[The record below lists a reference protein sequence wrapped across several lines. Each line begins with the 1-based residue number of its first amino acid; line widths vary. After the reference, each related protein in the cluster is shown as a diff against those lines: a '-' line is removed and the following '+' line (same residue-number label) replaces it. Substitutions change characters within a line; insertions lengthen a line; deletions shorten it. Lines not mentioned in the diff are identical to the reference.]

1 MNWKKPTSA
10 PYWPRPELWTR
21 RPKRWAS
28 MLRPCIANA
37 SSTTCEQHPMK
48 LAMKLRTR
56 LFLSIS
62 ALITVAL
69 LGLLLGLVSVMQ
81 MAKSQEALIKHNFVT
96 LDLGLKLRQNLGD
109 QLVMMLNEQ
118 PDRNALQQAQE
129 QFRELLAQGVEHDA
143 QNSIDTGF
151 DQARVDYQQF
161 LQTYQQNRDGAPSL
175 RDDAAL
181 SDSFNKL
188 RNGLLAAH
196 KQALTNINEAE
207 SNSRERALWVAA
219 LLGLVGIAV
228 LGIGFITAHGIARRF
243 GAPIEALA
251 KAADNIG
258 QGNFEVTLPISSAA
272 EMNLLTRRFGIMA
285 EALRQ
290 HQATNIDEL
299 LAGQQ
304 RLQAVLDSIDDG
316 LLMIDRQGRLEHLN
330 PVAQRQL
337 GWDEDRLGQGLG
349 EALQRPELDE
359 QLYLTLRGGTLDR
372 APDDLSVEVDGE
384 TRLLTYSLTPVS
396 HTKGHILGAVMV
408 LHDVTEQRAFERV
421 RSEFVLRASHE
432 LRTPVTGMHMAFGLL
447 QERVHFPTESR
458 EADLLNTVNEEMQ
471 RLMQLINDLLNF
483 SRYQNGLQKLT
494 LGPCDV
500 SEMLNNARQRFADQ
514 AEEQNIVIVVEI
526 QEPLPHLHADHTQ
539 LDRVLD
545 NLLDN
550 ALRHTPQNGLIR
562 LQARRHGER
571 VIISVEDNGEGI
583 AYGQQGRIFEPFV
596 QVGRKKGGAGL
607 GLALCKEIV
616 QLHGGRMG
624 VYSRPT
630 QGTQFYM
637 ALPL

>member
-1 MNWKKPTSA
+1 
-10 PYWPRPELWTR
+10 
-21 RPKRWAS
+21 
-28 MLRPCIANA
+28 
-37 SSTTCEQHPMK
+37 
-48 LAMKLRTR
+48 
-56 LFLSIS
+56 
-62 ALITVAL
+62 V
-69 LGLLLGLVSVMQ
+69 GL
-81 MAKSQEALIKHNFVT
+81 
-96 LDLGLKLRQNLGD
+96 
-109 QLVMMLNEQ
+109 
-118 PDRNALQQAQE
+118 
-129 QFRELLAQGVEHDA
+129 
-143 QNSIDTGF
+143 
-151 DQARVDYQQF
+151 
-161 LQTYQQNRDGAPSL
+161 
-175 RDDAAL
+175 
-181 SDSFNKL
+181 
-188 RNGLLAAH
+188 
-196 KQALTNINEAE
+196 
-207 SNSRERALWVAA
+207 
-219 LLGLVGIAV
+219 AV
-228 LGIGFITAHGIARRF
+228 LAIGFVTAHGIARRF

-272 EMNLLTRRFGIMA
+272 EMNQLTRRFGIMA

-290 HQATNIDEL
+290 HQVTNVDEL

-316 LLMIDRQGRLEHLN
+316 LLMIDRQGQLEHLN

-337 GWDEDRLGQGLG
+337 GWEESKLGQGLG

-359 QLYLTLRGGTLDR
+359 QLYLVLRGGTLER
-372 APDDLSVEVDGE
+372 APEDLSIEIDGE

-447 QERVHFPTESR
+447 QERVHFPPESR
-458 EADLLNTVNEEMQ
+458 ETDLLKTVNEEMQ

-494 LGPCDV
+494 LAPCDV
-500 SEMLNNARQRFADQ
+500 GDLLNETRQRFAESAQ
-514 AEEQNIVIVVEI
+514 EQDVLVLLEL
-526 QEPLPHLHADHTQ
+526 QEPLPRLQADKAQ
-539 LDRVLD
+539 LERVLD

-550 ALRHTPQNGLIR
+550 ALRHTPQSGLIR

-571 VIISVEDNGEGI
+571 LIISVEDNGEGI
-583 AYGQQGRIFEPFV
+583 AYGQQARIFEPFV

-624 VYSRPT
+624 VYSRPG

>member
-1 MNWKKPTSA
+1 
-10 PYWPRPELWTR
+10 
-21 RPKRWAS
+21 
-28 MLRPCIANA
+28 
-37 SSTTCEQHPMK
+37 MK
-48 LAMKLRTR
+48 LAIKLRTR

-69 LGLLLGLVSVMQ
+69 MGLVLGVFGVMQ
-81 MAKSQEALIKHNFVT
+81 MAKTQEALIRNNFIT
-96 LDLGLKLRQNLGD
+96 LDLGLKLRQTLGD
-109 QLVMMLNEQ
+109 QLILMLHNE
-118 PDRNALQQAQE
+118 PDTVALKASSE
-129 QFRELLAQGVEHDA
+129 QYMKLLEEGIAHEQK
-143 QNSIDTGF
+143 NNLPSGF
-151 DQARVDYQQF
+151 IRARADYQSF
-161 LQTYQQNRDGAPSL
+161 LEAFNQPHHRGIN
-175 RDDAAL
+175 L
-181 SDSFNKL
+181 SNDNDLTTRFNAL
-188 RNGLLAAH
+188 RNGLIDEHRKALESINHA
-196 KQALTNINEAE
+196 QAQA
-207 SNSRERALWVAA
+207 RDRALVIATV
-219 LLGLVGIAV
+219 LGLVGVAV
-228 LGIGFITAHGIARRF
+228 LIIGFITAHGIARRF

-258 QGNFEVTLPISSAA
+258 KGNFEVVMPLSSAT

-290 HQATNIDEL
+290 HQATNVDEL

-316 LLMIDRQGRLEHLN
+316 LLMIDQQGRLEHLN

-337 GWDEDRLGQGLG
+337 GWDEARLGQTLG
-349 EALQRPELDE
+349 EALQRPELDQ
-359 QLYLTLRGGTLDR
+359 QLLTVLRGGSLER
-372 APDDLSVEVDGE
+372 LPEDLSVDIEGE

-396 HTKGHILGAVMV
+396 QPKGPILGAVMV

-432 LRTPVTGMHMAFGLL
+432 LRTPVTGMHMAFGLFM
-447 QERVHFPTESR
+447 ERARFDPQSR
-458 EADLLNTVNEEMQ
+458 ETDLLNTVNEEMQ

-483 SRYQNGLQKLT
+483 SRYQNGMQKLT
-494 LGPCDV
+494 LAPCDLQ
-500 SEMLNNARQRFADQ
+500 EMLEQARARFADR
-514 AEEQNIVIVVEI
+514 AVAKDVEI
-526 QEPLPHLHADHTQ
+526 LIDLQPPLPRLNADQAQ
-539 LDRVLD
+539 LERVLD
-545 NLLDN
+545 NLMDN
-550 ALRHTPQNGLIR
+550 ALRHTAIGGQIR

-583 AYGQQGRIFEPFV
+583 AYSQQGRIFEPFV

-616 QLHGGRMG
+616 QLHGGRIG
-624 VYSRPT
+624 VYSRPA

>member
-1 MNWKKPTSA
+1 
-10 PYWPRPELWTR
+10 
-21 RPKRWAS
+21 
-28 MLRPCIANA
+28 
-37 SSTTCEQHPMK
+37 MK

-81 MAKSQEALIKHNFVT
+81 MTNTQESLIRSNFIT
-96 LDLGLKLRQNLGD
+96 LDLELKLRQSLGD
-109 QLVMMLNEQ
+109 QFMFMLSEK
-118 PDRNALQQAQE
+118 PDPVALEASRQH
-129 QFRELLAQGVEHDA
+129 FFELLDQGIQHEQAGDQHNGFSQIRADYLSFLDEFDRSRAQS
-143 QNSIDTGF
+143 Q
-151 DQARVDYQQF
+151 
-161 LQTYQQNRDGAPSL
+161 SL
-175 RDDAAL
+175 RDNQSL
-181 SDSFNKL
+181 SEKFNTL
-188 RNGLLAAH
+188 RNGLIVEH
-196 KQALTNINEAE
+196 KRALDNIVQTQDQA
-207 SNSRERALWVAA
+207 RERALLISG
-219 LLGLVGIAV
+219 LLGLVGLAV
-228 LGIGFITAHGIARRF
+228 LIIGFITAHGIAQRF

-349 EALQRPELDE
+349 AALERPELDQE
-359 QLYLTLRGGTLDR
+359 LQLVLRGGSLER
-372 APDDLSVEVDGE
+372 APEDLSIEVDGE
-384 TRLLTYSLTPVS
+384 SRLLTYSLTPVS
-396 HTKGHILGAVMV
+396 HTQGHILGAVMV

-432 LRTPVTGMHMAFGLL
+432 LRTPVTGMHMAFGLF
-447 QERVHFPTESR
+447 QERVHFAADSR
-458 EADLLNTVNEEMQ
+458 EADLINTVNEEMQ

-483 SRYQNGLQKLT
+483 SRYQNGLQKLA
-494 LGPCDV
+494 LAPCPIVDLL
-500 SEMLNNARQRFADQ
+500 EQAQGRFAVQAGEQGIDLRVEVQSPLPWLQADQ
-514 AEEQNIVIVVEI
+514 A
-526 QEPLPHLHADHTQ
+526 Q

-545 NLLDN
+545 NLIGN
-550 ALRHTPQNGLIR
+550 ALRHTARDGQIR

-624 VYSRPT
+624 VYSRPG

>member
-1 MNWKKPTSA
+1 
-10 PYWPRPELWTR
+10 
-21 RPKRWAS
+21 
-28 MLRPCIANA
+28 
-37 SSTTCEQHPMK
+37 MK
-48 LAMKLRTR
+48 LAIKLRTR

-69 LGLLLGLVSVMQ
+69 MGLVLGVFGVMQ
-81 MAKSQEALIKHNFVT
+81 MAKTQESLIKNNFIT
-96 LDLGLKLRQNLGD
+96 LDLGLKLRQSLGD
-109 QLVMMLNEQ
+109 QLILMLHNK
-118 PDRNALQQAQE
+118 PDLAALKASSE
-129 QFRELLAQGVEHDA
+129 EYKKLLDEGIEHERA
-143 QNSIDTGF
+143 HNLQSGF
-151 DQARVDYQQF
+151 AQARIDY
-161 LQTYQQNRDGAPSL
+161 
-175 RDDAAL
+175 
-181 SDSFNKL
+181 DSFLSAFNQLHSRGITFSNDTDLTARFNLL
-188 RNGLLAAH
+188 RNGLIVEHRKALQSIHNAQAA
-196 KQALTNINEAE
+196 A
-207 SNSRERALWVAA
+207 RERALIIATV
-219 LLGLVGIAV
+219 LGLVGLAV
-228 LGIGFITAHGIARRF
+228 LIIGFITAHGIARRF

-258 QGNFEVTLPISSAA
+258 KGNFEVVLPLSSAT

-290 HQATNIDEL
+290 HQATNVDEL

-316 LLMIDRQGRLEHLN
+316 LLMIDQQGRLEHLN

-337 GWDEDRLGQGLG
+337 GWDESRLGQPLG
-349 EALQRPELDE
+349 EALQRPELDQ
-359 QLYLTLRGGTLDR
+359 QLLTVLRGGGLER
-372 APDDLSVEVDGE
+372 LPEDLNVEVEGE

-396 HTKGHILGAVMV
+396 QPKGPILGAVMV

-432 LRTPVTGMHMAFGLL
+432 LRTPVTGMHMAFGLFL
-447 QERVHFPTESR
+447 ERARFEPQSR
-458 EADLLNTVNEEMQ
+458 ETDLLNTVNEEMQ

-483 SRYQNGLQKLT
+483 SRYQNGMQKLT
-494 LGPCDV
+494 LVPCDV
-500 SEMLNNARQRFADQ
+500 KEMLEQAQGRFMDRALSKDI
-514 AEEQNIVIVVEI
+514 EIVVDLH
-526 QEPLPHLHADHTQ
+526 QPLPHLSADQAQ
-539 LDRVLD
+539 LERVLD

-550 ALRHTPQNGLIR
+550 ALRHTPMGGQIR

-571 VIISVEDNGEGI
+571 MIISVEDNGEGI
-583 AYGQQGRIFEPFV
+583 AYSQQGRIFEPFV

-616 QLHGGRMG
+616 QLHGGRIG
-624 VYSRPT
+624 VYSRPG

>member
-1 MNWKKPTSA
+1 
-10 PYWPRPELWTR
+10 
-21 RPKRWAS
+21 
-28 MLRPCIANA
+28 
-37 SSTTCEQHPMK
+37 MK

-81 MAKSQEALIKHNFVT
+81 MARTQESLIQHNFAI
-96 LDLGLKLRQNLGD
+96 LDTGLKLRQNLGD
-109 QLVMMLNEQ
+109 QLALMTGSQHDEAVLGASQEEFKHLLDQSAVGDNRLTVMGTFEKTR
-118 PDRNALQQAQE
+118 D
-129 QFRELLAQGVEHDA
+129 
-143 QNSIDTGF
+143 
-151 DQARVDYQQF
+151 DYQRF
-161 LQTYQQNRDGAPSL
+161 I
-175 RDDAAL
+175 DDWKRLGDDPRGIRGTPEL
-181 SDSFNKL
+181 SASFDRL
-188 RNGLLAAH
+188 RNGLLDIH
-196 KQALTNINEAE
+196 RQALENICNAE
-207 SNSRERALWVAA
+207 INSRERALWIAG
-219 LLGLVGIAV
+219 LLGLVGLAV
-228 LGIGFITAHGIARRF
+228 LCIGFVTAHGIARRF

-251 KAADNIG
+251 KAADRIG
-258 QGNFEVTLPISSAA
+258 QGNYEVTLPISSAA

-290 HQATNIDEL
+290 HQATNVDEL

-337 GWDEDRLGQGLG
+337 GWDESRLGQGLG
-349 EALQRPELDE
+349 EAMGHPELDE
-359 QLYLTLRGGTLDR
+359 QLHLILRGGSLER
-372 APDDLSVEVDGE
+372 APEDLAIEIDSES
-384 TRLLTYSLTPVS
+384 RLLTYSMTPVS

-447 QERVHFPTESR
+447 QERLHFAPESR
-458 EADLLNTVNEEMQ
+458 EADLLNTVTEEMQ

-483 SRYQNGLQKLT
+483 SRYQNGLQKLKLAPCSIEALLEEAKARFEEQAKEQGIVLMLDIHET
-494 LGPCDV
+494 LPR
-500 SEMLNNARQRFADQ
+500 LHADQ
-514 AEEQNIVIVVEI
+514 A
-526 QEPLPHLHADHTQ
+526 Q
-539 LDRVLD
+539 LERVLD

-550 ALRHTPQNGLIR
+550 ALRHTPENGLIR
-562 LQARRHGER
+562 LQAKRHGER
-571 VIISVEDNGEGI
+571 AVISVEDNGEGI
-583 AYGQQGRIFEPFV
+583 AYGQQARIFEPFV

-624 VYSRPT
+624 VYSRPG

>member
-1 MNWKKPTSA
+1 
-10 PYWPRPELWTR
+10 
-21 RPKRWAS
+21 
-28 MLRPCIANA
+28 
-37 SSTTCEQHPMK
+37 MK

-69 LGLLLGLVSVMQ
+69 LGLVLGLVSVMQ
-81 MAKSQEALIKHNFVT
+81 MANTQEQSVRDNFIL
-96 LDLGLKLRQNLGD
+96 LDLGLKLRQTLGD
-109 QLVMMLNEQ
+109 QLIIMLDDN
-118 PDRNALQQAQE
+118 PDL
-129 QFRELLAQGVEHDA
+129 
-143 QNSIDTGF
+143 
-151 DQARVDYQQF
+151 
-161 LQTYQQNRDGAPSL
+161 
-175 RDDAAL
+175 AAL
-181 SDSFNKL
+181 EASERQYLALIDQGIAHERKLDNTAASFSRAKADYVEFLEAFSASRQQPRQLTGIKDLTEKFNVL
-188 RNGLLAAH
+188 RNGLIEGYR
-196 KQALTNINEAE
+196 QALTKIGETQDRA
-207 SNSRERALWVAA
+207 RERALWISG
-219 LLGLVGIAV
+219 LLGLVGFAV
-228 LGIGFITAHGIARRF
+228 LVIGFITAHGLARRF

-251 KAADNIG
+251 AAADDIG
-258 QGNFEVTLPISSAA
+258 QGNFEVTLPVSSAA
-272 EMNLLTRRFGIMA
+272 ELNLLTRRFGVMA
-285 EALRQ
+285 QALRE
-290 HQATNIDEL
+290 HQATNVDEL

-316 LLMIDRQGRLEHLN
+316 LLMIDRQGQLEHLN

-337 GWDEDRLGQGLG
+337 GWDEARLGQGLG
-349 EALQRPELDE
+349 EALGRLELDE
-359 QLYLTLRGGTLDR
+359 ELHLVLRGGTLER
-372 APDDLSVEVDGE
+372 APEDLTIEVDGE
-384 TRLLTYSLTPVS
+384 SLVLTYSLTPVS
-396 HTKGHILGAVMV
+396 HTQGHILGAVMV

-447 QERVHFPTESR
+447 QERLHFPPESR
-458 EADLLNTVNEEMQ
+458 EADLLNTVTEEMQ

-494 LGPCDV
+494 LAPCSIDDLL
-500 SEMLNNARQRFADQ
+500 EEARLRFAEQ
-514 AEEQNIVIVVEI
+514 AQAKGIELLVAI
-526 QEPLPHLHADHTQ
+526 QGPLPRLHADAAQ

-545 NLLDN
+545 NLIDN
-550 ALRHTPQNGLIR
+550 AMRHTGEDGQIR

-624 VYSRPT
+624 VYSRPG

-637 ALPL
+637 ALTV

>member
-1 MNWKKPTSA
+1 
-10 PYWPRPELWTR
+10 
-21 RPKRWAS
+21 
-28 MLRPCIANA
+28 
-37 SSTTCEQHPMK
+37 MK

-432 LRTPVTGMHMAFGLL
+432 LRTPVTGMHMAFRLL

>member
-1 MNWKKPTSA
+1 
-10 PYWPRPELWTR
+10 
-21 RPKRWAS
+21 
-28 MLRPCIANA
+28 
-37 SSTTCEQHPMK
+37 MK

-81 MAKSQEALIKHNFVT
+81 MAGTQEALVRDNFVT
-96 LDLGLKLRQNLGD
+96 LDLGLKLRQTLGD
-109 QLVMMLNEQ
+109 QLILLMGDK
-118 PDRNALQQAQE
+118 PDPVAFEASKQRYFQLLEEDIAHDQGGGRQYGFQQAK
-129 QFRELLAQGVEHDA
+129 
-143 QNSIDTGF
+143 N
-151 DQARVDYQQF
+151 DYLDF
-161 LQTYQQNRDGAPSL
+161 LQALGRSSDPSHV
-175 RDDAAL
+175 L
-181 SDSFNKL
+181 SGNEDLTGKFNVL
-188 RNGLLAAH
+188 RNGLITEH
-196 KQALTNINEAE
+196 KHALENINDMQRQA
-207 SNSRERALWVAA
+207 RERALLIAG
-219 LLGLVGIAV
+219 LIGLVGLAV
-228 LGIGFITAHGIARRF
+228 LIIGFVTAQAIARRF

-258 QGNFEVTLPISSAA
+258 QGNFEVTLPVTSAV
-272 EMNLLTRRFGIMA
+272 EINLLTKRFGLMA

-290 HQATNIDEL
+290 HQATNVDEL

-316 LLMIDRQGRLEHLN
+316 LLMIDRDGHLEHLN

-337 GWDEDRLGQGLG
+337 GWDLESLGKGLG
-349 EALQRPELDE
+349 VALGRPELDQ
-359 QLYLTLRGGTLDR
+359 QLQLVLRGGMLER
-372 APDDLSVEVDGE
+372 VPEDLSIEVDGE
-384 TRLLTYSLTPVS
+384 SRVLTYSLTPVS
-396 HTKGHILGAVMV
+396 HTQGHILGAVMV

-432 LRTPVTGMHMAFGLL
+432 LRTPVTGMHMAFGLFR
-447 QERVHFPTESR
+447 ERAHFPADSR
-458 EADLLNTVNEEMQ
+458 EADLLDTVNEEMQ

-494 LGPCDV
+494 LAPCSIEDLL
-500 SEMLNNARQRFADQ
+500 EQARARFADAAQ
-514 AEEQNIVIVVEI
+514 AKGIDLQVEL
-526 QEPLPHLHADHTQ
+526 QGPLPWLQADQPQ

-545 NLLDN
+545 NLIDN
-550 ALRHTPQNGLIR
+550 ALRHTGVDGQIR
-562 LQARRHGER
+562 LQARRHAER

-624 VYSRPT
+624 VYSRPG

-637 ALPL
+637 ALTV

>member
-1 MNWKKPTSA
+1 
-10 PYWPRPELWTR
+10 
-21 RPKRWAS
+21 
-28 MLRPCIANA
+28 
-37 SSTTCEQHPMK
+37 MK

-81 MAKSQEALIKHNFVT
+81 MAGTQEVLVRNNFVT
-96 LDLGLKLRQNLGD
+96 LDLGLKLRQALGD
-109 QLVMMLNEQ
+109 QLMIMIDEN
-118 PDRNALQQAQE
+118 PDPAAFQASRQHYLELLDEGASLQQS
-129 QFRELLAQGVEHDA
+129 G
-143 QNSIDTGF
+143 NGGYGF
-151 DQARVDYQQF
+151 TQAKADYLDF
-161 LQTYQQNRDGAPSL
+161 LQAYDQTQASVPVLTGNEALLEKFNTLRSGLVSEQKRSL
-175 RDDAAL
+175 D
-181 SDSFNKL
+181 
-188 RNGLLAAH
+188 
-196 KQALTNINEAE
+196 NINDIERQA
-207 SNSRERALWVAA
+207 RERALLIAG
-219 LLGLVGIAV
+219 LLGLIGLAV
-228 LGIGFITAHGIARRF
+228 LIIGFVTAHAIARRF
-243 GAPIEALA
+243 GAPIEALVQ
-251 KAADNIG
+251 AADDIG
-258 QGNFEVTLPISSAA
+258 QGNFEVTLPVSSAE
-272 EMNLLTRRFGIMA
+272 EMNQLTKRFGIMA
-285 EALRQ
+285 EALRE
-290 HQATNIDEL
+290 HQAMNIDEL

-316 LLMIDRQGRLEHLN
+316 LLMIDREGYLEHLN

-337 GWDEDRLGQGLG
+337 GWDTDRLGQGLG
-349 EALQRPELDE
+349 TALDRPELDE
-359 QLYLTLRGGTLDR
+359 QLQLVLRGGTLER
-372 APDDLSVEVDGE
+372 APEDLSIEVDGE
-384 TRLLTYSLTPVS
+384 SRLLTYSLTPVS
-396 HTKGHILGAVMV
+396 HTQGHILGAVMV

-432 LRTPVTGMHMAFGLL
+432 LRTPVTGMHMAFGLFR
-447 QERVHFPTESR
+447 ERAKFPEDSR
-458 EADLLNTVNEEMQ
+458 EADLLDTVNEEMQ

-494 LGPCDV
+494 LAPCSIEELLEQAQARFAGAAAQKGIELRVEVQGP
-500 SEMLNNARQRFADQ
+500 LPRLQADQ
-514 AEEQNIVIVVEI
+514 A
-526 QEPLPHLHADHTQ
+526 Q

-545 NLLDN
+545 NLIDN
-550 ALRHTPQNGLIR
+550 ALRHTAQDGLIR

-624 VYSRPT
+624 VYSRPG

-637 ALPL
+637 ALAV

>member
-1 MNWKKPTSA
+1 
-10 PYWPRPELWTR
+10 
-21 RPKRWAS
+21 
-28 MLRPCIANA
+28 
-37 SSTTCEQHPMK
+37 MK

-81 MAKSQEALIKHNFVT
+81 MAQSQESLIKHNFFT

-109 QLVMMLNEQ
+109 QLVMMLRETPQQPALSQTQQQFQALLSEGIDHEQ
-118 PDRNALQQAQE
+118 QTNT
-129 QFRELLAQGVEHDA
+129 H
-143 QNSIDTGF
+143 NGF
-151 DQARVDYQQF
+151 EQARLDYQQF
-161 LQTYQQNRDGAPSL
+161 LLAYERSRSTTQQVIDNTEITN
-175 RDDAAL
+175 
-181 SDSFNKL
+181 SFNVL
-188 RNGLLAAH
+188 RNGLLNAH
-196 KQALTNINEAE
+196 RQALENINLSE
-207 SNSRERALWVAA
+207 SESRSHALWVSA
-219 LLGLVGIAV
+219 LLGLVGLAV
-228 LGIGFITAHGIARRF
+228 LGIGFITAHGIANRF

-258 QGNFEVTLPISSAA
+258 QGNYEVTLPISSAA
-272 EMNLLTRRFGIMA
+272 EMNLLTRRFGVMA
-285 EALRQ
+285 EALRR
-290 HQATNIDEL
+290 HQVTNVDEL

-337 GWDEDRLGQGLG
+337 GWEEDRLGTGLG
-349 EALQRPELDE
+349 EALNRPELDE
-359 QLYLTLRGGTLDR
+359 QLYLVLRGGTLER
-372 APDDLSVEVDGE
+372 APEDLSIEIDGE
-384 TRLLTYSLTPVS
+384 TRLLTFSLTPVS

-447 QERVHFPTESR
+447 QERVSFPAESR
-458 EADLLNTVNEEMQ
+458 EADLLKTVNEEMQ

-494 LGPCDV
+494 LAPCDV
-500 SEMLNNARQRFADQ
+500 GELLEETRRRFSDQ
-514 AEEQNIVIVVEI
+514 AQEQETILLVEM
-526 QEPLPHLHADHTQ
+526 ENGLPRLHADRSQ
-539 LDRVLD
+539 LDRVMD

-550 ALRHTPQNGLIR
+550 ALRHTPQGGLIR

-571 VIISVEDNGEGI
+571 LIVSVEDNGEGI
-583 AYGQQGRIFEPFV
+583 AYGQQARIFEPFV

-624 VYSRPT
+624 VYSRPA

>member
-1 MNWKKPTSA
+1 
-10 PYWPRPELWTR
+10 
-21 RPKRWAS
+21 
-28 MLRPCIANA
+28 
-37 SSTTCEQHPMK
+37 MK

-81 MAKSQEALIKHNFVT
+81 MAGSQDAVVRSNFVS
-96 LDLGLKLRQNLGD
+96 LDLGLKLRQTLGD
-109 QLVMMLNEQ
+109 QLVIMLSEKPDPAAFEASKQHYFQLLDEGIAHEQ
-118 PDRNALQQAQE
+118 VGDAVQYGFSQAKK
-129 QFRELLAQGVEHDA
+129 
-143 QNSIDTGF
+143 
-151 DQARVDYQQF
+151 DYLSF
-161 LQTYQQNRDGAPSL
+161 LQAF
-175 RDDAAL
+175 
-181 SDSFNKL
+181 SDSRGPTHVLSGNQVLTEKFNAL
-188 RNGLLAAH
+188 RNGLITEH
-196 KQALTNINEAE
+196 KRALDNINNTQRKA
-207 SNSRERALWVAA
+207 RDRALLIAG
-219 LLGLVGIAV
+219 LLGFVGLAV
-228 LGIGFITAHGIARRF
+228 LIIGFITAHAIARRF

-251 KAADNIG
+251 QAADNIG

-285 EALRQ
+285 EALRE
-290 HQATNIDEL
+290 HQATNVDEL

-316 LLMIDRQGRLEHLN
+316 LLMIDRQGHLEHLN

-337 GWDEDRLGQGLG
+337 GWDSDRLGQGLG
-349 EALQRPELDE
+349 SALERPELDE
-359 QLYLTLRGGTLDR
+359 QLQLVLRGGTLER
-372 APDDLSVEVDGE
+372 APEDLAIEVDGE
-384 TRLLTYSLTPVS
+384 SRLLTYSLTPVS
-396 HTKGHILGAVMV
+396 HTQGHILGAVMV

-432 LRTPVTGMHMAFGLL
+432 LRTPVTGMHMAFGLFR
-447 QERVHFPTESR
+447 ERAKFPEDSR
-458 EADLLNTVNEEMQ
+458 EADLLDTVNEEMQ

-494 LGPCDV
+494 LAPCSIEDLLAQAQDRFAATAAEKGIELLVEVQGP
-500 SEMLNNARQRFADQ
+500 LPRLQADQ
-514 AEEQNIVIVVEI
+514 A
-526 QEPLPHLHADHTQ
+526 Q

-545 NLLDN
+545 NLIDN
-550 ALRHTPQNGLIR
+550 AMRHTAADGQIR

-596 QVGRKKGGAGL
+596 LVGRKKGGAGL

-624 VYSRPT
+624 VYSRPG

-637 ALPL
+637 ALAV

>member
-1 MNWKKPTSA
+1 
-10 PYWPRPELWTR
+10 
-21 RPKRWAS
+21 
-28 MLRPCIANA
+28 
-37 SSTTCEQHPMK
+37 MK

-81 MAKSQEALIKHNFVT
+81 MAKTQEALIQHNFIT

-109 QLVMMLNEQ
+109 QLVMMLKGQ
-118 PDRNALQQAQE
+118 PDEDAIKQAQQ
-129 QFRELLAQGVEHDA
+129 QFQDLLAQGIENEA
-143 QNSIDTGF
+143 QRGVPDGF
-151 DQARVDYQQF
+151 AQARTDYQRFIQAYE
-161 LQTYQQNRDGAPSL
+161 QARNQPVEL
-175 RDDAAL
+175 RDNVML
-181 SDSFNKL
+181 TNSFNVL
-188 RNGLLAAH
+188 RNGLIAAH
-196 KQALTNINEAE
+196 RQALDNINQTQDTA
-207 SNSRERALWVAA
+207 RDRAMWVAA

-337 GWDEDRLGQGLG
+337 GWDENRLGQGLG

-359 QLYLTLRGGTLDR
+359 QLYLALRGGSLER
-372 APDDLSVEVDGE
+372 APEDLSIEVDGE
-384 TRLLTYSLTPVS
+384 SRLLTYSLTPVS

-447 QERVHFPTESR
+447 QERVHFAPDSR

-483 SRYQNGLQKLT
+483 SRYQNGLQKLS
-494 LGPCDV
+494 LAPCTIDDLL
-500 SEMLNNARQRFADQ
+500 EQARQRFTEQAD
-514 AEEQNIVIVVEI
+514 EQNIVLRVEI
-526 QEPLPHLHADHTQ
+526 QQPLPRLHADHAQ
-539 LDRVLD
+539 LERVLD

-550 ALRHTPQNGLIR
+550 ALRHTPENGLIR

-571 VIISVEDNGEGI
+571 VIVSVEDNGEGI

-624 VYSRPT
+624 VYSRPG

>member
-1 MNWKKPTSA
+1 
-10 PYWPRPELWTR
+10 
-21 RPKRWAS
+21 
-28 MLRPCIANA
+28 
-37 SSTTCEQHPMK
+37 MK
-48 LAMKLRTR
+48 LAMNLRTR

-69 LGLLLGLVSVMQ
+69 LGLVLGLVSVMQ
-81 MAKSQEALIKHNFVT
+81 MASNQDVLIRDNFIT
-96 LDLGLKLRQNLGD
+96 LDLELKLRQTLGD
-109 QLVMMLNEQ
+109 QLIIMLNEK
-118 PDRNALQQAQE
+118 PDLEALETSERHYFELLDQGIEHENSFNGDHGFQQARADYLSFLKTFSQT
-129 QFRELLAQGVEHDA
+129 QDPSGKL
-143 QNSIDTGF
+143 TGNQ
-151 DQARVDYQQF
+151 D
-161 LQTYQQNRDGAPSL
+161 LTEK
-175 RDDAAL
+175 
-181 SDSFNKL
+181 FNVL
-188 RNGLLAAH
+188 RNGLIAEH
-196 KQALTNINEAE
+196 KQALDNINDTQRNA
-207 SNSRERALWVAA
+207 REHALLIAG
-219 LLGLVGIAV
+219 LLGLVGLAV
-228 LGIGFITAHGIARRF
+228 LAIGFITAHGIARRF
-243 GAPIEALA
+243 GEPIEALA

-258 QGNFEVTLPISSAA
+258 QGNFDVTLPISPAA
-272 EMNLLTRRFGIMA
+272 EMIQLTRRFGIMA
-285 EALRQ
+285 EALRE
-290 HQATNIDEL
+290 HQATNVDEL

-316 LLMIDRQGRLEHLN
+316 LLMIDRQGHLEHLN

-349 EALQRPELDE
+349 TALQRPELDE
-359 QLYLTLRGGTLDR
+359 QLQLVLRGGTLER
-372 APDDLSVEVDGE
+372 APEDLSIDVDGE
-384 TRLLTYSLTPVS
+384 SRVLTYSLTPVI
-396 HTKGHILGAVMV
+396 HTQGHILGAVMV

-432 LRTPVTGMHMAFGLL
+432 LRTPVTGMHMAFGLFR
-447 QERVHFPTESR
+447 ERAHFAEDSR

-494 LGPCDV
+494 LAPCNIDDLL
-500 SEMLNNARQRFADQ
+500 EQAQGRFAERANEQSIELLVEVQAPLPRLHADQ
-514 AEEQNIVIVVEI
+514 A
-526 QEPLPHLHADHTQ
+526 Q

-545 NLLDN
+545 NLIDN
-550 ALRHTPQNGLIR
+550 ALRHTSHNGQIR

-571 VIISVEDNGEGI
+571 VIVSVEDNGEGI

-624 VYSRPT
+624 VYSRPG

>member
-1 MNWKKPTSA
+1 
-10 PYWPRPELWTR
+10 
-21 RPKRWAS
+21 
-28 MLRPCIANA
+28 
-37 SSTTCEQHPMK
+37 MK

-69 LGLLLGLVSVMQ
+69 LGLILGLVSVMQ
-81 MAKSQEALIKHNFVT
+81 MAKTQESLIRSNFVT
-96 LDLGLKLRQNLGD
+96 LDLGVKLRQSLGD
-109 QLVMMLNEQ
+109 QLIMMLEKR
-118 PDRNALQQAQE
+118 PDPAALQASKQRYFDLLDQGIAHE
-129 QFRELLAQGVEHDA
+129 QRDGHAH
-143 QNSIDTGF
+143 GF
-151 DQARVDYQQF
+151 DQARKDYQNL
-161 LQTYQQNRDGAPSL
+161 LQAFDESQQSPSL
-175 RDDAAL
+175 PASREKL
-181 SDSFNKL
+181 TETFNTL
-188 RNGLLAAH
+188 RNGLIVHHKLALENISTSEH
-196 KQALTNINEAE
+196 K
-207 SNSRERALWVAA
+207 SRERALLIAS
-219 LLGLVGIAV
+219 LMGLVGLAV
-228 LGIGFITAHGIARRF
+228 LIIGFVTAHGIARRF

-251 KAADNIG
+251 KAADKIG
-258 QGNFEVTLPISSAA
+258 QGDFEVTLPISTAA
-272 EMNLLTRRFGIMA
+272 EMNQLTRRFGIMA

-290 HQATNIDEL
+290 HQATNVDEL

-316 LLMIDRQGRLEHLN
+316 LLMIDRQGHLEHLN

-337 GWDEDRLGQGLG
+337 GWDEERLGQGLG
-349 EALQRPELDE
+349 EALGRPEMDE
-359 QLYLTLRGGTLDR
+359 QLQLVLRGGNLER
-372 APDDLSVEVDGE
+372 APEDLEVEVEGE
-384 TRLLTYSLTPVS
+384 LRLLTYSLTPVS
-396 HTKGHILGAVMV
+396 HTQGHILGAVMV

-432 LRTPVTGMHMAFGLL
+432 LRTPVTGMHMAFGLFR
-447 QERVHFPTESR
+447 ERAKFPAESR
-458 EADLLNTVNEEMQ
+458 EADLLDTVNEEMQ

-500 SEMLNNARQRFADQ
+500 TDLLEHARARFAEPANAQRIELVVEAQPDLPRLYADQ
-514 AEEQNIVIVVEI
+514 A
-526 QEPLPHLHADHTQ
+526 Q
-539 LDRVLD
+539 LERVLD
-545 NLLDN
+545 NLLGN
-550 ALRHTPQNGLIR
+550 ALRHTAEDGQIR

-624 VYSRPT
+624 VYSRPG

>member
-1 MNWKKPTSA
+1 
-10 PYWPRPELWTR
+10 
-21 RPKRWAS
+21 
-28 MLRPCIANA
+28 
-37 SSTTCEQHPMK
+37 MK

-69 LGLLLGLVSVMQ
+69 LGLILGLVSVMQ
-81 MAKSQEALIKHNFVT
+81 MAKTQESLIRSNFVT
-96 LDLGLKLRQNLGD
+96 LDLGVKLRQSLGD
-109 QLVMMLNEQ
+109 QLIMMLEKR
-118 PDRNALQQAQE
+118 PDPAALQASKQRYFDLLDQGIAHE
-129 QFRELLAQGVEHDA
+129 QSDGH
-143 QNSIDTGF
+143 THGF
-151 DQARVDYQQF
+151 EQAREDYQNL
-161 LQTYQQNRDGAPSL
+161 LQAFDESQQNPSL
-175 RDDAAL
+175 PSSRQKLTEA
-181 SDSFNKL
+181 FNTL
-188 RNGLLAAH
+188 RNGLIVHHKLALENISTSEH
-196 KQALTNINEAE
+196 K
-207 SNSRERALWVAA
+207 SRERALLVAS
-219 LLGLVGIAV
+219 LLGLVGLAV
-228 LGIGFITAHGIARRF
+228 LIIGFVTAHGIARRF

-251 KAADNIG
+251 KAADKIG
-258 QGNFEVTLPISSAA
+258 QGDFEVTLPISTAA

-290 HQATNIDEL
+290 HQATNVDEL

-337 GWDEDRLGQGLG
+337 GWDEERLGQGLG
-349 EALQRPELDE
+349 EALGRPEMDE
-359 QLYLTLRGGTLDR
+359 QLHLVLRGGNLER
-372 APDDLSVEVDGE
+372 APEDLEVEVEGE
-384 TRLLTYSLTPVS
+384 LRLLTYSLTPVS
-396 HTKGHILGAVMV
+396 HTEGHILGAVMV

-432 LRTPVTGMHMAFGLL
+432 LRTPVTGMHMAFGLFR
-447 QERVHFPTESR
+447 ERAKFPAESR
-458 EADLLNTVNEEMQ
+458 EADLLDTVNEEMQ

-500 SEMLNNARQRFADQ
+500 TDLLEHARARFAEPANAQRVELLVEAQSGLPRLYADQ
-514 AEEQNIVIVVEI
+514 A
-526 QEPLPHLHADHTQ
+526 Q
-539 LDRVLD
+539 LERVLD
-545 NLLDN
+545 NLLGN
-550 ALRHTPQNGLIR
+550 ALRHTAEDGQIR

-624 VYSRPT
+624 VYSRPG